1 MWPVW
6 QCNWGGEL
14 GWSGADLEMLEFA
27 ALLHDVGKIAI
38 PDAILRK
45 VEPLTPDE
53 RNTIHLHPY
62 HSAQIVKP
70 VEPLKRIVPWIYH
83 HHERWDGDGYP
94 DGLAGEDI
102 PLASRIIA
110 VADTYNAMTT
120 DRPYRKGQTHEKAV
134 VELQEH
140 AGAQFDPQVVEAFLR
155 VVHEAETGAGD

>member
-1 MWPVW
+1 M
-6 QCNWGGEL
+6 
-14 GWSGADLEMLEFA
+14 EFA

-38 PDAILRK
+38 PDEILRK

-70 VEPLKRIVPWIYH
+70 VEPLKRIVSWIYH

-94 DGLAGEDI
+94 DGLAGEEI

-110 VADTYNAMTT
+110 VADAYDAMTT
-120 DRPYRKGQTHEKAV
+120 DRPYRTARSHAEAMA
-134 VELQEH
+134 ELQKC
-140 AGAQFDPQVVEAFLR
+140 AGTQFDARLVQVF
-155 VVHEAETGAGD
+155 VHSKNENVQDERAHPESAL